1 MKTII
6 KVLIG
11 FLVLASQ
18 SFASELKTKN
28 YTITIETHCE
38 EGVVSCGDVTY
49 VGTHNKT
56 GKSIMLLGSTWHSM
70 CADGVTP
77 NRFIGYRFIN
87 GDISY
92 LVFEEGL
99 LEVYRGD
106 ELLLRE
112 EGTWTY

>member
-1 MKTII
+1 MKTNIT
-6 KVLIG
+6 VLIG
-11 FLVLASQ
+11 LIVLASH
-18 SFASELKTKN
+18 SFASELMTKN
-28 YTITIETHCE
+28 YSITIETHCE

-56 GKSIMLLGSTWHSM
+56 GKSNILNGSTWHLT

-77 NRFIGYRFIN
+77 GRFIGYRFKS

-92 LVFEEGL
+92 LVFDKGL

-106 ELLLRE
+106 ELLLSE
-112 EGTWTY
+112 EGKWTY